1 MYLHSTYMTKH
12 PSREV
17 INLRHLLGCDTIGT
31 FIHGIDLVLV
41 ENGKV
46 EQKKSIMQEL
56 NTVLASFL
64 GDFCTSE
71 HMSCI
76 RHFYAW
82 Y

>member
-1 MYLHSTYMTKH
+1 MTKY
-12 PSREV
+12 PPRKV
-17 INLRHLLGCDTIGT
+17 INFRHLLGCDTIGT

-46 EQKKSIMQEL
+46 EQKSSIMREL
-56 NTVLASFL
+56 NIGLTSFL
-64 GDFCTSE
+64 GDFPTSE
-71 HMSCI
+71 HMSFI